1 MYEQI
6 FSIAAICLIAAAGTC
21 WSAVRKRSLKR
32 QRLHEKYGKI
42 PETGDWDKE
51 EQVKNYYEWMKKKE
65 SGDWVD
71 DITWSDL
78 SMNLIFQRINVCD
91 TSAGEEILYWRLR
104 KNSVAPGEGQELEQ
118 RIRTF
123 SDNEQEREDVEK
135 LLCRIGKS
143 ASSYYIPAY
152 METVEEYKIGFQWL
166 FRGLQILLAACA
178 VLALVLTDSRFGFA
192 MLGVAA
198 VNLLVYTY
206 FKLKFEIEI
215 GMSGTAVSMLE
226 WGREIA
232 GRKEI
237 QALYPDL
244 KKEISYF
251 RDVLRGSR
259 FLQANRISMATGDM
273 TGVILDYLLGT
284 TLCRLTSYNKMIDR
298 MSRKSGRYME
308 IYRQIGELDAAV
320 SIASFRAS
328 LPVYCVPEFGDG
340 KHIYMEEVCHP
351 LIGSPVGNT
360 LDLKRS
366 CLITGSNAS
375 GKSTFIKAVAVNAIL
390 AQSIYTCEA
399 RRFVMPQSRVIT
411 SMAVKDDLVAGESYF
426 IREIRYLRRILDS
439 LDEEKMT
446 LCAIDEI
453 LRGTN
458 TGERI
463 RASRAI
469 LEYLKDR
476 NCLALVATHDRELT
490 ELLEKDYD
498 NYHFSEEMGED
509 DICFTYQI
517 LPGPA
522 TSHNAIKLLEFAGFP
537 EEIIDAAKEDSE

>member
-6 FSIAAICLIAAAGTC
+6 FSIAAICLIAAAGAC

-351 LIGSPVGNT
+351 APP
-360 LDLKRS
+360 
-366 CLITGSNAS
+366 
-375 GKSTFIKAVAVNAIL
+375 FH
-390 AQSIYTCEA
+390 
-399 RRFVMPQSRVIT
+399 
-411 SMAVKDDLVAGESYF
+411 
-426 IREIRYLRRILDS
+426 LR
-439 LDEEKMT
+439 K
-446 LCAIDEI
+446 
-453 LRGTN
+453 
-458 TGERI
+458 
-463 RASRAI
+463 
-469 LEYLKDR
+469 
-476 NCLALVATHDRELT
+476 
-490 ELLEKDYD
+490 
-498 NYHFSEEMGED
+498 
-509 DICFTYQI
+509 Q
-517 LPGPA
+517 
-522 TSHNAIKLLEFAGFP
+522 
-537 EEIIDAAKEDSE
+537 